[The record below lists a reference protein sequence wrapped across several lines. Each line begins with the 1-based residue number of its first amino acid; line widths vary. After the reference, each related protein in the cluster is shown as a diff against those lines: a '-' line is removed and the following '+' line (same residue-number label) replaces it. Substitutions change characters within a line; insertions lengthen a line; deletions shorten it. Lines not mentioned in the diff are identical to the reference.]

1 MLSDNIVFTKVKKI
15 FDNVMKSAKLI
26 TALSLKGGTANVTN
40 ATNVTHKLNKTM
52 NASVQRMKANLL
64 T

>member
-1 MLSDNIVFTKVKKI
+1 
-15 FDNVMKSAKLI
+15 MKSAKLI